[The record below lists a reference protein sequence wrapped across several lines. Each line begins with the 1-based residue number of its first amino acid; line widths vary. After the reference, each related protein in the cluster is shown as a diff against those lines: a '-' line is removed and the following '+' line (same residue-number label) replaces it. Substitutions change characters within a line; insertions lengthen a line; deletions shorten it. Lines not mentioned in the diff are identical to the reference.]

1 MIRLN
6 NYFFLILFAF
16 SFLSLKS
23 QDAVFITKPYP
34 DYFQQYVE
42 YTIHVE
48 LDDNLHELNGIES
61 VIYFNNS
68 PDSLSF
74 LYFHLWPNAYKDD
87 ETALAKQILS
97 MGKDEFYFSE
107 PEDKGFIDDLDF
119 QVNEEKVRWELD
131 KTNIDI
137 CKIYLNKP
145 LKSGESIRI
154 TTPFHVKLPKSDFS
168 RLGHKGQA
176 YYISQWYPKP
186 AVYDKYGWHQM
197 PYLSMGE
204 FYSEFG
210 TFDVNIT
217 LPMNYVVGATGDLI
231 NCDDE
236 IKWLENK
243 DKETRATKSFSYDD
257 KSFPKSSAK
266 KKTLHY
272 HQENVHDFAW
282 FADKRYY
289 VLKGE
294 IELPYS
300 KRKVTSWAMFTNSE
314 ADLWKN
320 SIEYI
325 NDATLFY
332 SQKLG
337 DYPYNNVYAVQGG
350 DGGMEYPNITLIG
363 SAGTA
368 FSLEHVIMHE
378 VGHNWFYGILGFN
391 ERTHPWMDEGLNTFY
406 ESLYTQNKY
415 PQKTLLGSYIPET
428 VNLNWFDLD
437 EFKNKYDYYLG
448 YHYTACHNKDQA
460 INLPSEEFSMINYF
474 AIVYLKSAASF
485 HYLRESLGDDLFDKT
500 MKEFYELWKF
510 KHPQPNDF
518 REFFEKQTAKDLS
531 WFFDDVLGSTKK
543 LDFKIASIK
552 KQDSSLKIKVK
563 NNKNTKGPFS
573 ISAIGDYNEIDT
585 TIWFDGFE
593 KKTIVNFPTGN
604 YKKLKIDAA
613 YDIPEIN
620 RQNNTIKT
628 KGLFKKTEPLDIQFL
643 WAIKN
648 PNKTQLFY
656 LPLLGWNYYNKWMPG
671 LSVYSNPAFPG
682 KFEFQFSPMYSFV
695 TNNLNGYANM
705 AYNIYPQNNIIR
717 RIQIGV
723 KSSQFNYSDYEFQ
736 NQYTK
741 IAPELRINF
750 HPIPRSGKLNQSI
763 VLRHVNISK
772 EAGIYDRDLKEFE
785 QKGIYYYVND
795 LKYNIQNSR
804 IINPFGATINLQ
816 QNKEMIKTSIEA
828 NYRFTYLNKKKGF
841 DIRLFAGRFLKINSY
856 KIDYRFRLSGNAG
869 FQDYL
874 YDELFLGRNVSSGL
888 LAHQFVETGGA
899 FKFYTPLGQSWDNI
913 IATNLKASLPGK
925 IPVKLYGDFGFYTDL
940 FGAETYLC
948 YDIGLQI
955 FIIKNI
961 FDIYIPLVLS
971 DEIEKTFKLTGNNK
985 FLDRIRFT
993 LKLDELNP
1001 FKYVDKPEMLM
1012 SF

>member
-1 MIRLN
+1 MRQLN
-6 NYFFLILFAF
+6 NYFFLILLSF

-23 QDAVFITKPYP
+23 QDAIFIEPPYP
-34 DYFQQYVE
+34 GYFQQYVK

-48 LDDNLHELNGIES
+48 LDDILHELNGIES
-61 VIYFNNS
+61 IIYVNNS
-68 PDSLSF
+68 PDTLSF
-74 LYFHLWPNAYKDD
+74 LYFHLWPNAYKND
-87 ETALAKQILS
+87 ETAMAKQILS
-97 MGKDEFYFSE
+97 MGNDEFYFSK
-107 PEDKGFIDDLDF
+107 PDDRGHIDDLDF

-131 KTNIDI
+131 ETNIDI
-137 CKIYLNKP
+137 CKIYLNEP

-154 TTPFHVKLPKSDFS
+154 TTPFHIKLPNSDFS
-168 RLGHKGQA
+168 RLGHNGQA

-186 AVYDKYGWHQM
+186 AVYDKNGWHQM
-197 PYLSMGE
+197 PYLSIGE

-210 TFDVNIT
+210 TFDVHIT
-217 LPMNYVVGATGDLI
+217 LPKNYVVGATGDLI

-243 DKETRATKSFSYDD
+243 DKETRATKSFNYDD
-257 KSFPKSSAK
+257 KSFPKSSEK

-272 HQENVHDFAW
+272 HQEDVHDFAW

-294 IELPYS
+294 IELPDS
-300 KRKVTSWAMFTNSE
+300 KRKVTSWAMFTNKE

-325 NDATLFY
+325 NDATYFF

-337 DYPYNNVYAVQGG
+337 NYPYNNVYAVEGG

-363 SAGTA
+363 FAGTA
-368 FSLEHVIMHE
+368 FALEHVIMHE

-406 ESLYTQNKY
+406 ESLYTLNKY
-415 PQKTLLGSYIPET
+415 PNKTLLGSYIPEQ
-428 VNLNWFDLD
+428 VNVNWFDLD

-460 INLPSEEFSMINYF
+460 INLQSEEFSMINYF

-485 HYLRESLGDDLFDKT
+485 HYLREYLGKDLFDKT
-500 MKEFYELWKF
+500 MMEFYELWKF

-518 REFFEKQTAKDLS
+518 RGFFEKHTSKDLN
-531 WFFDDVLGSTKK
+531 WFFDDVIGSAKK

-552 KQDSSLKIKVK
+552 KQDSSFKIKIK
-563 NNKNTKGPFS
+563 SNKNTNGPFT
-573 ISAIGDYNEIDT
+573 ISAISDYNEIDT
-585 TIWFDGFE
+585 TLWFDSFE
-593 KKTIVNFPTGN
+593 KKTTVDFPIGN
-604 YKKLKIDAA
+604 YKKLKIDAT

-620 RQNNTIKT
+620 RKNNTIKT
-628 KGLFKKTEPLDIQFL
+628 KGLCKKTEPIDIQFL

-671 LSVYSNPAFPG
+671 ISIYNNPAFPG
-682 KFEFQFSPMYSFV
+682 KFDFQFSPMYSFA

-723 KSSQFNYSDYEFQ
+723 KSSKLNYDDYEFQ

-741 IAPELRINF
+741 IAPEIKVNF
-750 HPIPRSGKLNQSI
+750 QPIPRSGKLNQSI

-772 EAGIYDRDLKEFE
+772 ESSIYELQKKEFE
-785 QKGIYYYVND
+785 QKNVYYYVNEF
-795 LKYNIQNSR
+795 KYNVQNTR

-816 QNKEMIKTSIEA
+816 QNEEMIKTSLEA
-828 NYRFTYLNKKKGF
+828 NYRFTYLNKKKGL

-856 KIDYRFRLSGNAG
+856 EIDYRFRLSGNAG

-874 YDELFLGRNVSSGL
+874 FDELFLGRNVSSGL
-888 LAHQFVETGGA
+888 LAHQFVETDGA
-899 FKFYTPLGQSWDNI
+899 FKFYTPLGQTWDNI

-925 IPVKLYGDFGFYTDL
+925 IPVKVYGDIGYASSL
-940 FGAETYLC
+940 FGLRTELC
-948 YDIGLQI
+948 YNIGLQI
-955 FIIKNI
+955 SVINKI
-961 FDIYIPLVLS
+961 FDIYVPLILS
-971 DEIEKTFKLTGNNK
+971 KEIEKVFNLQGSNK
-985 FLDRIRFT
+985 FVDRIRFT

-1001 FKYVDKPEMLM
+1001 FKYVDKPESMI